1 MMRVED
7 GTIRLVVQALE
18 RIQIRQFVQTEP
30 YLIARV
36 ERAPELAAPW
46 TETDALVRTLR
57 SLFERL
63 VGLNIG
69 IPKELSAVVQTM
81 NDPTAMAY
89 VIAAAAPLSSSS
101 VQQIFEFGPS

>member
-18 RIQIRQFVQTEP
+18 RIQIRQFVPTEP

-36 ERAPELAAPW
+36 ERAPELVAPG
-46 TETDALVRTLR
+46 TETDALVRTVR

-63 VGLNIG
+63 GGLNIG
-69 IPKELSAVVQTM
+69 LTKDLSAVVQTM
-81 NDPTAMAY
+81 NDPTRLAY
-89 VIAAAAPLSSSS
+89 GIAGAVSLSSTSRPA
-101 VQQIFEFGPS
+101 I